1 MKREF
6 EKMIEYRSV
15 SLANQVF
22 EKIEYNILS
31 GNYKIGER
39 ISEKRLA
46 SELGVSRTPI
56 REALSR
62 LNDEGLV
69 GESKTGTVVLG
80 ITDEDVDDFFE
91 IKRRIEVIAVMRVC
105 ESITDEGL
113 EEIKD
118 AIEHQ
123 EFYASKKDIEK
134 IRDYDTK
141 FHDLLY
147 KYCGSRV
154 LKKILSPLHRKIIK
168 YRSASL
174 QNNEKRQ
181 LDSIREHRDIYEALK
196 ERNAQKVESLMRC
209 HIENAY
215 RSICVNRKGEK
226 RKKIDDG
233 RK

>member
-1 MKREF
+1 
-6 EKMIEYRSV
+6 MIEYKSV

-46 SELGVSRTPI
+46 SELGVSRTPV

-69 GESKTGTVVLG
+69 GESNTGTVVLG

-91 IKRRIEVIAVMRVC
+91 IKRRIEVLAAVRAC
-105 ESITDEGL
+105 RLIDDAGL
-113 EEIKD
+113 EEIDD

-123 EFYASKKDIEK
+123 EFYAARKDIEK

-147 KYCGSRV
+147 THCGSRV
-154 LKKILSPLHRKIIK
+154 LKKVLSPLHRKIIK

-174 QNNEKRQ
+174 ENNEKRQ
-181 LDSIREHRDIYEALK
+181 LESIREHRDIYEALK
-196 ERNAQKVESLMRC
+196 ARNADEVKRLTKV

-215 RSICVNRKGEK
+215 KSICVNRGDEQKTDK
-226 RKKIDDG
+226 
-233 RK
+233 

>member
-1 MKREF
+1 
-6 EKMIEYRSV
+6 MIEYKSV

-46 SELGVSRTPI
+46 SELGVSRTPV

-69 GESKTGTVVLG
+69 GESNTGTVVLG

-91 IKRRIEVIAVMRVC
+91 IKRRIEVLAAVRAC
-105 ESITDEGL
+105 RLIDDAGL
-113 EEIKD
+113 EEIDD

-123 EFYASKKDIEK
+123 EFYAARKDIEK

-147 KYCGSRV
+147 THC
-154 LKKILSPLHRKIIK
+154 
-168 YRSASL
+168 
-174 QNNEKRQ
+174 
-181 LDSIREHRDIYEALK
+181 
-196 ERNAQKVESLMRC
+196 
-209 HIENAY
+209 EN
-215 RSICVNRKGEK
+215 RI
-226 RKKIDDG
+226 G
-233 RK
+233 RAHV

>member
-1 MKREF
+1 
-6 EKMIEYRSV
+6 MIEYKSV

-46 SELGVSRTPI
+46 SELGVSRTPV

-91 IKRRIEVIAVMRVC
+91 IKRRIEVLAAVRAC
-105 ESITDEGL
+105 RLIDDAGL
-113 EEIKD
+113 EEIDD

-123 EFYASKKDIEK
+123 EFYAARKDIEK

-147 KYCGSRV
+147 THCGSRV
-154 LKKILSPLHRKIIK
+154 LKKVLSPLHRKIIK

-174 QNNEKRQ
+174 ENNEKRQ
-181 LDSIREHRDIYEALK
+181 LESIREHRDIYEALK
-196 ERNAQKVESLMRC
+196 ARNADEVKRLMKV

-215 RSICVNRKGEK
+215 KSICVNRGGEQK
-226 RKKIDDG
+226 TDK
-233 RK
+233 